1 MSEFH
6 GKTVLITGGTDGM
19 GLVTAEMYAAQNA
32 RVYITGRNPDKG
44 KDAEEKISKVGQ
56 EVTFIECDV
65 AKSDQVESLIE
76 RIIKE
81 TGRLDIAFN
90 NAGITSKTHTALADF
105 DCEQWDSILQVNLNG
120 MFYSMKYEIKAM
132 LLSGNS
138 CAIINNSSVAGVVA
152 MPNQAAYA
160 ASKAGLIALTKSAA
174 IDYAQNGIRIN
185 AIAPGPVMGGM
196 NSPEK
201 LQANPERTQKK
212 FDLTAMKRFAEPQE
226 IANTVIWLSSE
237 SASYITGTVIMVDG
251 GFSAGKW

>member
-1 MSEFH
+1 
-6 GKTVLITGGTDGM
+6 
-19 GLVTAEMYAAQNA
+19 
-32 RVYITGRNPDKG
+32 
-44 KDAEEKISKVGQ
+44 
-56 EVTFIECDV
+56 
-65 AKSDQVESLIE
+65 
-76 RIIKE
+76 
-81 TGRLDIAFN
+81 
-90 NAGITSKTHTALADF
+90 
-105 DCEQWDSILQVNLNG
+105 
-120 MFYSMKYEIKAM
+120 
-132 LLSGNS
+132 
-138 CAIINNSSVAGVVA
+138 